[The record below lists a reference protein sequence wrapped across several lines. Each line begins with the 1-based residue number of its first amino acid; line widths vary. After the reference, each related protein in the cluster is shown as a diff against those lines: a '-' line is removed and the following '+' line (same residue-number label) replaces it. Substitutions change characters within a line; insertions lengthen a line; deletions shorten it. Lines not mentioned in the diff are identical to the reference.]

1 MGKYKYLTVH
11 CTDTYPN
18 QQVIRATLEMW
29 HKSPRDLP
37 DGKVRYKGKTYENR
51 AALHDEKI
59 AGQPIEILKGRGWDR
74 LGYSDLIK
82 RDGSV
87 INLTPYN
94 GDDIIQ
100 THEITWGAAGVN
112 GISRHIVLEGG
123 RTINGYSGMN
133 KFLNIFTQQQYEAL
147 KMYVLKEL
155 EKHHHLQV
163 VGHYH
168 FNKAKTCPNFSVES
182 FMKHILSL

>member
-29 HKSPRDLP
+29 HLSPRDLP
-37 DGKVRYKGKTYENR
+37 DGSVRYKGKTYENR
-51 AALHDEKI
+51 ASLPDEKI

-100 THEITWGAAGVN
+100 AHEITWGAAGVN
-112 GISRHIVLEGG
+112 GISRHIALEGG
-123 RTINGYSGMN
+123 RTQTGYSGMSR
-133 KFLNIFTQQQYEAL
+133 FLDIFTQEQYESL

-155 EKHHHLQV
+155 EKHPHLQV
-163 VGHYH
+163 YGHYH
-168 FNKAKTCPNFSVES
+168 FTDTKTCPNFNVES

>member
-18 QQVIRATLEMW
+18 QVVIRTTLEMW
-29 HKSPRDLP
+29 HLSPRDLP
-37 DGKVRYKGKTYENR
+37 DGRVRYKGKTYNNR
-51 AALHDEKI
+51 AALPDEKI

-94 GDDIIQ
+94 SDDIIQ
-100 THEITWGAAGVN
+100 THEMTWGAAGVN
-112 GISRHIVLEGG
+112 GISRHIALEGG

-133 KFLNIFTQQQYEAL
+133 KFLNIFTQEQYESL

-155 EKHHHLQV
+155 KEHPALQV

-168 FNKAKTCPNFSVES
+168 FNSHKTCPNFSVES